1 MSRSQKRSSVILST
15 IKKHVFTGIS
25 FMIPLVVGAG
35 LCLALS
41 FVIGGTDVK
50 TLEGT
55 LPFYLYKVGS
65 LGMTFVVP
73 IITAAIAYSI
83 ADRPGIAPGL
93 IVGYICSDIKAGF
106 IGGIIGAFIVG
117 YVALAIKKYV
127 KLPKT
132 MRGLMPILVIP
143 FLTTLISG
151 MVVYLFVGQP
161 IVWLQEQLTNF
172 ILSLQDKSP
181 FVMGAVFGAL
191 VGTDFGGPINK
202 AMSLIANGLMVDGIY
217 GPEAVKFLGGII
229 PPFGITLSY
238 LLTRNKYTRDEKEA
252 IKAAFPMGICMI
264 TEGVIPIAARDLW
277 RVVLTSMLGCGVAGG
292 LAMLWGTGS
301 PAPAGGLFIVPMM
314 TNPLQWCIAL
324 VIGTVVMGVSL
335 SLLKKPVKEEDQ
347 TSVAGSAQLEGA
359 GSFGDD
365 EIKIETL

>member
-1 MSRSQKRSSVILST
+1 MKIFDKKSSQVFSE

-35 LCLALS
+35 LCMALS
-41 FVIGGTDVK
+41 FVLGGPNVK
-50 TLEGT
+50 TMEGT
-55 LPFYLYKVGS
+55 IPFYLNKIGS

-93 IVGYICSDIKAGF
+93 IIGYICTDIKAGF
-106 IGGIIGAFIVG
+106 IGGIICAFIVG
-117 YVALAIKKYV
+117 YIALAVKKYV

-132 MRGLMPILVIP
+132 MSGLMPILVIP

-151 MVVYLFVGQP
+151 MVVLLFVGIP
-161 IVWLQEQLTNF
+161 IVWFQQWLTNF
-172 ILSLQDKSP
+172 VLSLQKGSP
-181 FVMGAVFGAL
+181 FVMGSVFGAL

-202 AMSLIANGLMVDGIY
+202 AMSLVANGLMVDHIL

-238 LLTRNKYTRDEKEA
+238 LLTRKKYTRDEKEA
-252 IKAAFPMGICMI
+252 LKAAFPMGICMI

-277 RVVLTSMLGCGVAGG
+277 RVVVSSMLGCGVAGG
-292 LAMLWGTGS
+292 FSMIWGCGS
-301 PAPAGGLFIVPMM
+301 PAPAGGLFIVPIM
-314 TNPLQWCIAL
+314 TNPWKWCLAL
-324 VIGTVVMGVSL
+324 AIGTVVMGVCL
-335 SLLKKPVKEEDQ
+335 SLLKKPVKETDEEF
-347 TSVAGSAQLEGA
+347 ANAQLTVSLDELNDN
-359 GSFGDD
+359 DD
-365 EIKIETL
+365 IKIETL